1 MTDQPH
7 SYCSCNSVSPL
18 HLQLT
23 TILLFRGIISNP
35 SHHETNDIS
44 TFGDFLGVAA
54 SAGISLPPQGS
65 RHVVILATG
74 RNRLARGFQAVVN
87 FCCAI
92 AQWTCGTILTIYW
105 RHGSG
110 RAISLRNEQKTMTP
124 PILPDSRQ
132 RRQFDFCN
140 IGQNTMFAKGTAYMW
155 LPKPSTSL
163 PVYRT
168 MPMKR
173 SILNFDLNH
182 FMFLKSPIPTDDPHL
197 TSMPIVLYNNF
208 SANRK

>member
-1 MTDQPH
+1 M
-7 SYCSCNSVSPL
+7 
-18 HLQLT
+18 
-23 TILLFRGIISNP
+23 FGGIISNP

-44 TFGDFLGVAA
+44 TFGNFLVVAA
-54 SAGISLPPQGS
+54 SVGISLPPLGS

-74 RNRLARGFQAVVN
+74 RNRLARGFQAVAN

-105 RHGSG
+105 RHVSG
-110 RAISLRNEQKTMTP
+110 RAISLRNEQKTTTP

-197 TSMPIVLYNNF
+197 ISMPIVLYNNF

>member
-1 MTDQPH
+1 MGLLYKTF
-7 SYCSCNSVSPL
+7 SFRRIVGLCGYSSFSNFIRAETGLSPSASSIRNGML
-18 HLQLT
+18 SF
-23 TILLFRGIISNP
+23 LLW
-35 SHHETNDIS
+35 
-44 TFGDFLGVAA
+44 
-54 SAGISLPPQGS
+54 AGTRS
-65 RHVVILATG
+65 
-74 RNRLARGFQAVVN
+74 ARGFQAVAN

-92 AQWTCGTILTIYW
+92 AQWMCGTILTIYW
-105 RHGSG
+105 RHVSG
-110 RAISLRNEQKTMTP
+110 RAISLRNEQKTTTP

>member
-1 MTDQPH
+1 M
-7 SYCSCNSVSPL
+7 
-18 HLQLT
+18 
-23 TILLFRGIISNP
+23 FGGIISNP

-44 TFGDFLGVAA
+44 TFGNFLVVAA
-54 SAGISLPPQGS
+54 SVGISLPPQGS

-74 RNRLARGFQAVVN
+74 RNRLARGFQAVAN

-105 RHGSG
+105 RHVSG
-110 RAISLRNEQKTMTP
+110 RAISLRNEQKTTTP

-168 MPMKR
+168 MPRPPTSSAPKP
-173 SILNFDLNH
+173 D
-182 FMFLKSPIPTDDPHL
+182 SPPPPGGRGDRGVAGGVGSTRRPRQLMDEPRPSS
-197 TSMPIVLYNNF
+197 SMVLF
-208 SANRK
+208 Q